1 MNRIAI
7 KPNQNQL
14 EGTFYILV
22 CCALINVLFFAHTR
36 IEHLFMLA
44 SLGILLFFSFY
55 RQLISTQEFFLVFL
69 TCCFSMVFT
78 VTQYGGEGLVINFL
92 NILLSSSVFCNSQ
105 IRLPSFRKIHLSIA
119 LFLSF
124 YMLTMDYGGIGLIH
138 INSFLG
144 YRINK
149 NSLGILI
156 LANFYGWMCFLST
169 CKRFKV
175 LLWIVRA
182 GICAVCVY
190 LLYLVGCRTAI
201 GAMAIFIVLE
211 FLKRKPFSYKQLRW
225 LVILTMLLNVVIV
238 PLYISIAET
247 KGEVMLLGKN
257 LFSGREYVWKS
268 AWEYFQNSPW
278 IGNGAMVAFA
288 GPNKTVNASAHNT
301 ILNIMCTLGIL
312 PAASFV
318 FMLGR
323 RLVSTRHYAYN
334 RVAQLAFLSS
344 LVLSLFES
352 FYVDSHFFVFFLILL
367 LPVHTEC

>member
-1 MNRIAI
+1 
-7 KPNQNQL
+7 
-14 EGTFYILV
+14 
-22 CCALINVLFFAHTR
+22 
-36 IEHLFMLA
+36 MLA
-44 SLGILLFFSFY
+44 ALGILLFFAFY

-69 TCCFSMVFT
+69 TCCFSMIFT

-92 NILLSSSVFCNSQ
+92 NILLASLIFCNSR
-105 IRLPSFRKIHLSIA
+105 IRLVAFRRIHLSIA

-124 YMLTMDYGGIGLIH
+124 YILTMDYGGIGLIH

-149 NSLGILI
+149 NSLGILT
-156 LANFYGWMCFLST
+156 LANFYGWMCYLST
-169 CKRFKV
+169 YKRFKAM
-175 LLWIVRA
+175 LWIARV
-182 GICAVCVY
+182 GICAACAY

-201 GAMAIFIVLE
+201 GAMVIFVVLE

-225 LVILTMLLNVVIV
+225 LIMLVMLMNVVIV

-257 LFSGREYVWKS
+257 LFSGREYVWQS
-268 AWEYFQNSPW
+268 AWEHFVNSPW

-301 ILNIMCTLGIL
+301 VLNIMCTLGIL

-334 RVAQLAFLSS
+334 RVAQFAFLSS

-352 FYVDSHFFVFFLILL
+352 FYVDSHFFVFYLILL
-367 LPVHTEC
+367 LPVYYEC